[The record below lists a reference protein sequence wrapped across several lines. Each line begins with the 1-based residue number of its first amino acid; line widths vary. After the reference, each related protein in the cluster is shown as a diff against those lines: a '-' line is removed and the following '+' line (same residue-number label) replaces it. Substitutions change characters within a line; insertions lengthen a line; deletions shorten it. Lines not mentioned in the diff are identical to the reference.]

1 MRKIGKSREA
11 KKHAGK
17 QVSREAEKHRSRKA
31 KKQRNKET

>member
-17 QVSREAEKHRSRKA
+17 QVSRKAQKQKSKEA
-31 KKQRNKET
+31 KK